1 MKAPQEPCDLARALV
16 GLRCQRIRRA
26 RQFVPQVAVRE
37 TVQGVFTQQEHF
49 EEHAVIARQGI
60 ECGDGSSIFRLCLGC
75 EVIEIP
81 HRQGRVLYLAQGFQ
95 VSGVALRRDLAISEQ
110 QRHALAQGYPRHHI
124 TAFPAY
130 PLANPKLL
138 RIVDHRLHPQYRRSD
153 GSRTVAGCRVTVAP
167 GYSLL
172 LHLARGRGLGLWDL
186 TFAPLRQDWQS
197 DALEGNP

>member
-1 MKAPQEPCDLARALV
+1 MRASLCRRSRFVKPCKACSPSRSTSKSMRSLRDSGLNAVTVLPSFAVALV
-16 GLRCQRIRRA
+16 
-26 RQFVPQVAVRE
+26 V
-37 TVQGVFTQQEHF
+37 
-49 EEHAVIARQGI
+49 
-60 ECGDGSSIFRLCLGC
+60 S
-75 EVIEIP
+75 IEIS
-81 HRQGRVLYLAQGFQ
+81 HCQGRVLYLAQGFQ
-95 VSGVALRRDLAISEQ
+95 IPGVALRRDLAISEQ

-124 TAFPAY
+124 PAFPAY